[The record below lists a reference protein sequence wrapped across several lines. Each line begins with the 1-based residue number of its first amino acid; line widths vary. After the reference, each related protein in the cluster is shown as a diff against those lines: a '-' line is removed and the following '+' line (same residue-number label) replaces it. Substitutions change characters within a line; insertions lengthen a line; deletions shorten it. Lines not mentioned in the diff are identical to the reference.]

1 MPRVYPSRYQTF
13 IGHLSDISD
22 TLKAE
27 DVRYLAL
34 RELSGSS
41 RIETPQNPRSLA
53 VLKLRSYRNVATRK
67 RFAFSRTPPAFAPTV
82 LTLRTSVRRALAGHA
97 SFTSP
102 LPPIP
107 LPHHPRITPSHLTVL
122 MLRFFAPS
130 VLTLLPFGQSRFEPS
145 HLTHLHL
152 RLPRPIHRLLLPAD
166 IAPADLHLHPRKL
179 PVIEDP
185 RQGLHLRRPLCLLE
199 AVVAEVDPSAAFDRR
214 CRPAAADVAG
224 LVLRRREG
232 DIVCG
237 VDRGGWLHVYTRFH
251 IFTPGL
257 TPRKST

>member
-1 MPRVYPSRYQTF
+1 MLRPFGPSLLENAPRFLELRLPS
-13 IGHLSDISD
+13 HLRCS
-22 TLKAE
+22 
-27 DVRYLAL
+27 R
-34 RELSGSS
+34 SGLPS
-41 RIETPQNPRSLA
+41 
-53 VLKLRSYRNVATRK
+53 VAPWRGT
-67 RFAFSRTPPAFAPTV
+67 
-82 LTLRTSVRRALAGHA
+82 RRAPH
-97 SFTSP
+97 P
-102 LPPIP
+102 LPPNP

-214 CRPAAADVAG
+214 RRPAAADVAG